1 MGSGE
6 ASAIARPYVEKG
18 RRPKMRRLLLLLIV
32 VALAAFAADVAGSW
46 KGTLDTP
53 MGAMELA
60 LNAKVDGA
68 TLTGTM
74 NFMNNDLKIEKG
86 KIEGDKISFEINPEF
101 GTMAYAGTVSGDEMK
116 LTLSVMGNEV
126 PLVLKRAK

>member
-1 MGSGE
+1 
-6 ASAIARPYVEKG
+6 
-18 RRPKMRRLLLLLIV
+18 MRRLLLVLIV

-46 KGTLDTP
+46 KGTLETP

-60 LNAKVDGA
+60 LNAKVEGA

-86 KIEGDKISFEINPEF
+86 KIDGDKISFEVNPEF
-101 GTMAYAGTVSGDEMK
+101 GTMTYSGTVSGDEMK
-116 LTLSVMGNEV
+116 LTLSVMGNDV